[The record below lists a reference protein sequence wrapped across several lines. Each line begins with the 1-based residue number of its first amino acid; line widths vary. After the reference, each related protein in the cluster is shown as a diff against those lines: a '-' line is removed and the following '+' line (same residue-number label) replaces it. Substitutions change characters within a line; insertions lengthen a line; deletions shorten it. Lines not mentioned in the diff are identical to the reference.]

1 MSAGPDHPSFLRTAR
16 DISPPVWALLA
27 GMFVNKL
34 GSFVQ
39 VFLVLLLVHRGY
51 SSATAGL
58 ALGAYGAG
66 AIAGVV
72 AGGSVTDRVGY
83 RWTIAG
89 SMALAAVLTA
99 ALLVVGQ
106 PLIVLLVSAAIGA
119 TAQAYRPASSAML
132 SELTPANQQV
142 MVFAIY
148 RLALNLGMTAGPL
161 LGVLLISASYD
172 LLLWVDAATSLAFAV
187 VAAAL
192 LGRPVPAAVPGTGV
206 AGRRGYAGLLADR
219 RFLLVL
225 AALFVSQ
232 VVYIQYLAVLPLHL
246 QARGVAVQVYGGLV
260 SLNALVVICC
270 EVPITQYVQRLPARV
285 AVMLGMGL
293 IGAGLTLYLLPAGL
307 AGLVVATL
315 VWSLGETIGSPAVS
329 AYPGQVAPPDL
340 RGRYMAAAG
349 ASAQLGYAVG
359 PVLGVAAWAGLGA
372 GVWALCG
379 LVTILAVA
387 GIGAGMRPP
396 IRRASAPAFTPAS
409 GEEAAP

>member
-1 MSAGPDHPSFLRTAR
+1 MSATVEHPSILRTAR
-16 DISPPVWALLA
+16 DVSVPVWALLA
-27 GMFVNKL
+27 GTFVNKL

-39 VFLVLLLVHRGY
+39 VFLVLFLVHRGY
-51 SSATAGL
+51 TAATAGL

-89 SMALAAVLTA
+89 SMAIAAGLTVALLLVHQPLVVLVVAA
-99 ALLVVGQ
+99 AL
-106 PLIVLLVSAAIGA
+106 GA
-119 TAQAYRPASSAML
+119 FAQAYRPASSALL
-132 SELTPANQQV
+132 SELSPANQQV

-161 LGVLLISASYD
+161 LGVLLIGVSYD
-172 LLLWVDAATSLAFAV
+172 LLLWVDAITSLAFAAL
-187 VAAAL
+187 AAVL
-192 LGRPVPAAVPGTGV
+192 LPRHVRAPAAHDVGGV
-206 AGRRGYAGLLADR
+206 TRRGYARVLADR
-219 RFLLVL
+219 RFLLLL

-232 VVYIQYLAVLPLHL
+232 VVYIQYLAVLPLHVES
-246 QARGVAVQVYGGLV
+246 RGVAVQVYGGLV

-293 IGAGLTLYLLPAGL
+293 IGVGLTMYLVPAGI

-329 AYPGQVAPPDL
+329 AYPGQVAPGEL

-359 PVLGVAAWAGLGA
+359 PVLGVAAWARIGP

-379 LVTILAVA
+379 LLTILAVA
-387 GIGAGMRPP
+387 GVGAGMRQ
-396 IRRASAPAFTPAS
+396 IGDRTS
-409 GEEAAP
+409 EEGAQ

>member
-1 MSAGPDHPSFLRTAR
+1 MSPTADHPSILRTAR
-16 DISPPVWALLA
+16 DISVPVWALLA
-27 GMFVNKL
+27 GSFVNKL

-51 SSATAGL
+51 TAAIAGL

-72 AGGSVTDRVGY
+72 AAGSVTDRAGY

-89 SMALAAVLTA
+89 SMAIAAVLTA
-99 ALLVVGQ
+99 ALLVVQQ
-106 PLIVLLVSAAIGA
+106 PWLVLLVAAALGA
-119 TAQAYRPASSAML
+119 SAQAYRPASSALL

-172 LLLWVDAATSLAFAV
+172 LLLWVDALTSLAFAV
-187 VAAAL
+187 VAAVL
-192 LGRPVPAAVPGTGV
+192 LPRHVAAPAAAGPGGFMR
-206 AGRRGYAGLLADR
+206 GGYARLLADR

-225 AALFVSQ
+225 GALFVSQ

-246 QARGVAVQVYGGLV
+246 QAQGVAVQVYGGLV

-293 IGAGLTLYLLPAGL
+293 IGVGLTLYLFPAGL

-349 ASAQLGYAVG
+349 ASAQLGYALG
-359 PVLGVAAWAGLGA
+359 PVLGVAAWGRVGP

-387 GIGAGMRPP
+387 GVAAGMRPTGE
-396 IRRASAPAFTPAS
+396 RAAAQPSVS
-409 GEEAAP
+409 EEAAR